1 MLFLEMKA
9 KTLTLLIIIFFSF
22 SQALVAQCPKGKV
35 FCDGECGRFED
46 ENGDGLCDLPN
57 VKKQESIKSST
68 QTPDTT
74 TESILNEVGGEILD
88 QGEEEIVV
96 EAQVEEVVVHP
107 KNSSKHKSSETIE
120 EEKAILE
127 AQNPQNNKPYRLI
140 SITIITLIAYFFTM
154 MLVKIGKMKKFVHR
168 RIWNTTLLITFL
180 MSCLLGLLLVIQI
193 NYHILS
199 SLYLTNLKLHVE
211 FGIAM
216 TLIAIIHILWH
227 LPYFKKLLKTQ
238 KSALKDI
245 VNE

>member
-1 MLFLEMKA
+1 MKA

-35 FCDGECGRFED
+35 FCDGECGRFVD
-46 ENGDGLCDLPN
+46 ENGDGLCDIPN
-57 VKKQESIKSST
+57 AKKQESEKSST
-68 QTPDTT
+68 KSPDTT
-74 TESILNEVGGEILD
+74 TEPVLNEKGDENLNQEQED
-88 QGEEEIVV
+88 SVV
-96 EAQVEEVVVHP
+96 EALVEEVVVHP
-107 KNSSKHKSSETIE
+107 KNSSKHKSFETIE

-127 AQNPQNNKPYRLI
+127 AQNPPSEKPYRLL

-154 MLVKIGKMKKFVHR
+154 MLVKTGRMRKFIHR